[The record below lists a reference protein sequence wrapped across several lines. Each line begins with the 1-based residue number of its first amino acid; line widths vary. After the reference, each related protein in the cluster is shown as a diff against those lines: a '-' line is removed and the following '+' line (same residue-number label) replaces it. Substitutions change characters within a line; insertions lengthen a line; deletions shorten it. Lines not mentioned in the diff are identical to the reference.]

1 MAHLGN
7 TQLIYVISCPPEH
20 VAEGDRIFDSHA
32 VWMEATHHRD
42 GDKALL
48 TYNVSKAP
56 ELANPFDPESEPTGN
71 TVFVLHEIYQSDAG
85 VGDHFAQAMDGWD
98 DFPALLAWL
107 EKCTVTGTPMSSVNH
122 SLW

>member
-7 TQLIYVISCPPEH
+7 TQLIYVISVPPDQ
-20 VAEGDRIFDSHA
+20 VAEGDRIFESHA
-32 VWMEATHHRD
+32 AWMETTHHRE

-56 ELANPFDPESEPTGN
+56 ELSNPFDPESEPTGN
-71 TVFVLHEIYQSDAG
+71 TVFVLHEIYQTDAG
-85 VGDHFAQAMDGWD
+85 VGDHFAQAMDSWE

-107 EKCTVTGTPMSSVNH
+107 EKCGVSGTPMSPVNH